1 MKFIN
6 NSNDLSF
13 YLEENVV
20 SDIPIKSISID
31 SSLSKKNHY
40 LLQ

>member
-13 YLEENVV
+13 YLDENVA
-20 SDIPIKSISID
+20 SGIPNTNAPIVG
-31 SSLSKKNHY
+31 
-40 LLQ
+40 